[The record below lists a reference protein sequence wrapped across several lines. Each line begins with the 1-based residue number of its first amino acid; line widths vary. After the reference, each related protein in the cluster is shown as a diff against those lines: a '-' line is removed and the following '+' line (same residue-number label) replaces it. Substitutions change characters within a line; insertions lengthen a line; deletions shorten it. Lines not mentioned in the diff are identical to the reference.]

1 MKNYQT
7 YAMMFAQWVFS
18 QSIHQRDIV
27 IVVAPIWRSAI
38 LALRQPFAM
47 DVPLGGLLME
57 HSMAVHALLA
67 ST

>member
-7 YAMMFAQWVFS
+7 YVMTFARWVFS
-18 QSIHQRDIV
+18 RSTHRLDIV
-27 IVVAPIWRSAI
+27 TVVVLTWRSAI
-38 LALRQPFAM
+38 LALLQPFVM
-47 DVPLGGLLME
+47 DVPLDGLLME